1 MTRRT
6 NQIDLVKLALYLL
19 KRCWLIII
27 CAAIGFGGMYWRT
40 ARNQVNTYTAR
51 ATMYVSNSN
60 PNLINY
66 QYASASDL
74 NSAVQLLDTY
84 LVVIRSNKVMD
95 VMVERLSKDY
105 PGITADFISA
115 SLSMGSVSE
124 TGVLEVRSV
133 TGDPQLSADICNTVV
148 DVAPEEIIRVVGAG
162 SVEVIDYATPP
173 VAPDARNPF
182 RRAMRGALAG
192 AVAAGALLV
201 LLFLLNNKI
210 TDTRELTDN
219 YTPPILATVR
229 RRKKDS
235 KDPVTFMLGDDS
247 PMENVES
254 YAKLRMNL
262 LYTLVGKEHHTVV
275 VTSAISGEGKSTISA
290 NLAISCAMGG
300 KRTLLI
306 DSDMRRSCQRDIFRY
321 PRKAAGL
328 SDVLV
333 GNCKWQRVIRH
344 TDWDM
349 LDVMPAGQLP
359 PNPAELLGSKEMR
372 ELLDA
377 LESRYELILLD
388 MPPINIVSDPLVFS
402 DRVGG
407 CIFVVRQNYSD
418 HREVRKALKAAEMT
432 GMNVL
437 GFVFY
442 GENLNESGYYYN
454 RKYYRGYY
462 HKYDS
467 RRNYSTGG
475 NQRLTKNGD
484 GESDERHEGAKTTK
498 SDSDPAVDRASV
510 RPGDE

>member
-133 TGDPQLSADICNTVV
+133 TGLPQLSADICNTVV

-262 LYTLVGKEHHTVV
+262 LYTLVGKENHTVV

-300 KRTLLI
+300 ERPLLI
-306 DSDMRRSCQRDIFRY
+306 DSDMRRSCQRDICR
-321 PRKAAGL
+321 
-328 SDVLV
+328 
-333 GNCKWQRVIRH
+333 
-344 TDWDM
+344 
-349 LDVMPAGQLP
+349 
-359 PNPAELLGSKEMR
+359 
-372 ELLDA
+372 
-377 LESRYELILLD
+377 
-388 MPPINIVSDPLVFS
+388 
-402 DRVGG
+402 
-407 CIFVVRQNYSD
+407 
-418 HREVRKALKAAEMT
+418 
-432 GMNVL
+432 
-437 GFVFY
+437 
-442 GENLNESGYYYN
+442 
-454 RKYYRGYY
+454 
-462 HKYDS
+462 
-467 RRNYSTGG
+467 
-475 NQRLTKNGD
+475 
-484 GESDERHEGAKTTK
+484 
-498 SDSDPAVDRASV
+498 
-510 RPGDE
+510 